1 MAAESEAHRA
11 AAVFEVREPVLVRMA
26 SRPRGAAPAT
36 VDAAEPVSGARQL
49 AADPLLG
56 QAVRVA
62 SGSLAHSLARLTT
75 DEGASALG
83 RKRTLS
89 AARTLTRY
97 ARRAGARP
105 TPFGLFAGVGTARFG
120 SVAKAGPGTGE
131 VAVRLDGA
139 WLRRR
144 VLAWL
149 EEPSVRRRVDVV
161 LNDLCF
167 VRDGRL
173 YLRTG
178 AQEQSV
184 RDNALVG
191 AVRERAR
198 NPVPYADLL
207 VSLAERFPALDAER
221 LDGQLAGLLQH
232 GFLLTSITPHRI
244 DVALLDGIEA
254 VLDGRFPTTRGRCGT
269 YGRPAPGIS
278 RILRG
283 WAATPGRTPW
293 TRSAGSMSPERA
305 TTRTPGRLCTWICTC
320 PGSSS
325 SPRRSAGRC
334 AGTRPRSGRSPR
346 SGRRWRTCGTTAS
359 VSSSATAPPVPCR
372 WASWSTRTADSACP
386 PSTARSRY
394 ARGGP
399 GDEADGPR
407 RAMIGELL
415 QEAVLS
421 GGDLVLTD
429 EVVGRLGEVAGHDP
443 AAAPPRSLE
452 LCFQVLSESTAALD
466 RGEFRLLGSPHIGAW
481 TAGATAGRF
490 AAAAG
495 LTDELARLAAESTDD
510 TVITAQVELMPHEPR
525 GLNIVQV
532 PRLLPYRIPVGVPD
546 DRRDPAVWTGARC
559 SSPPAPT
566 DCGCWIRGAAVRS
579 VPCCRTCWPWTRRR
593 RRWPGSSWISR
604 PPGPACGRAGT
615 GQGTTRCRI
624 CRGSGTG
631 GWWPCPGAGCRA
643 DGCAT
648 RPGHRAPGHGSR
660 ASTPGDGGCPYRTG
674 CRSRATTR
682 CTPSTCVS
690 VGTGTCCVPN

>member
-1 MAAESEAHRA
+1 M
-11 AAVFEVREPVLVRMA
+11 
-26 SRPRGAAPAT
+26 
-36 VDAAEPVSGARQL
+36 
-49 AADPLLG
+49 
-56 QAVRVA
+56 
-62 SGSLAHSLARLTT
+62 
-75 DEGASALG
+75 
-83 RKRTLS
+83 
-89 AARTLTRY
+89 
-97 ARRAGARP
+97 
-105 TPFGLFAGVGTARFG
+105 
-120 SVAKAGPGTGE
+120 AKAGPGTGE

-254 VLDGRFPTTRGRCGT
+254 VLDGALPDDARALRDVRAACARHQQDPPGMGGDSWQDALDAVRRLDVPGTGDDAHARPPLHVDLHVPGEFVVPEAVGREVCRYAAAIWAITPQWTTLAYMRDYRERFIERYGTACAVPLGELVDPHRGLGLPSE
-269 YGRPAPGIS
+269 YGA
-278 RILRG
+278 
-283 WAATPGRTPW
+283 
-293 TRSAGSMSPERA
+293 E
-305 TTRTPGRLCTWICTC
+305 
-320 PGSSS
+320 
-325 SPRRSAGRC
+325 
-334 AGTRPRSGRSPR
+334 
-346 SGRRWRTCGTTAS
+346 
-359 VSSSATAPPVPCR
+359 PV
-372 WASWSTRTADSACP
+372 
-386 PSTARSRY
+386 Y

-615 GQGTTRCRI
+615 GRGTTRCRI